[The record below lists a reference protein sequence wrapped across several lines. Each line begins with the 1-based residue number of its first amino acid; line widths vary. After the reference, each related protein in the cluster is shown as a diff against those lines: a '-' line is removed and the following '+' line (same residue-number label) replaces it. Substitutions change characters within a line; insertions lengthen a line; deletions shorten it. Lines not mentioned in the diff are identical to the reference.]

1 MEQRREPPPSYD
13 QTMNEAVR
21 GGVGVRSIEDEDN
34 YSTDSYGSEAPSYSD
49 IYHDPIIHQPTPPPC
64 PPPSRMQAGIS
75 LPLGA
80 ALVLPS
86 PAPPLSQLNHVPS
99 PRWDG
104 NEEHYSLQGNDMNNS
119 FDGTIQSPFS
129 NADNS
134 NSRTFPHARRYL
146 QTGRHRNA
154 NSSDRDILDSRGS
167 AISQIERNSVLQE
180 FALQLSNPLPDGESS
195 PSGSSLNSSSSTLS
209 PVQNHLSA
217 GCQSSQRP
225 NSPSSN
231 SSMNEGTDNPC
242 TNVYV

>member
-1 MEQRREPPPSYD
+1 
-13 QTMNEAVR
+13 
-21 GGVGVRSIEDEDN
+21 
-34 YSTDSYGSEAPSYSD
+34 
-49 IYHDPIIHQPTPPPC
+49 
-64 PPPSRMQAGIS
+64 MQAGIS

-104 NEEHYSLQGNDMNNS
+104 NEEHQSLQGNNMNSS
-119 FDGTIQSPFS
+119 FDGFIQSPFS

-146 QTGRHRNA
+146 QTGRNRNA
-154 NSSDRDILDSRGS
+154 NSTDRDILDWRGS
-167 AISQIERNSVLQE
+167 TISQIERNTVLQE
-180 FALQLSNPLPDGESS
+180 FSLQLSNPLPDGESS

-209 PVQNHLSA
+209 PVQNHSSA

-231 SSMNEGTDNPC
+231 SSMNEDTDNPC